1 MKSLDDYLAEQAEK
15 KLELGGGLK
24 ARKPN
29 EGASKKFPE
38 GKAFSRETEQ
48 EDFVSAAGGKKLRE
62 RKVKDKQLLELDGDR
77 MRQVDTGGGERRGRG
92 GRGRGER
99 GEHRGGER
107 GDRGGGHRGDREHHG
122 DRGDFAGRGRGST
135 RGRAEFRGSDR
146 GRGQRGGRGG
156 AAGINVADQS
166 AFPSLG
172 S

>member
-15 KLELGGGLK
+15 KLELGGGLQ

-38 GKAFSRETEQ
+38 GKAFSREGEQ
-48 EDFVSAAGGKKLRE
+48 EDFVTAAGGKKLRE
-62 RKVKDKQLLELDGDR
+62 RKVKDKQLLELDGNR
-77 MRQVDTGGGERRGRG
+77 MRQVDTGGERRGRG
-92 GRGRGER
+92 GRGRGDR

-107 GDRGGGHRGDREHHG
+107 GDRGGHRGDREHHG
-122 DRGDFAGRGRGST
+122 DRGDFGGRGRGAGRGR
-135 RGRAEFRGSDR
+135 ADFRGSDR
-146 GRGQRGGRGG
+146 GRGGQRGGRGG